1 MSKKYLLHKL
11 YTNNTLNSEEAE
23 ELMLQITE
31 GAFSEM
37 EIAIILMFY
46 KTHPLTVNEL
56 SSFQKVLLEKA
67 IRFDIPFEAIDV
79 CGTGGDEK
87 DTFNISTLSA
97 LVIASCGYKVV
108 KHGNYGV
115 SSLSGSSNILEHLG
129 YTFTNKTEALMGQLE
144 ENNICFLHAPLF
156 HPALKH
162 VAPVRKAMGTKTIFN
177 LLGPLVN
184 PCNISHQF
192 IGVNSL
198 ETMRTY
204 NYHLQKTRSKY
215 SLVHS
220 IDGYDEISLT
230 SQFKIV
236 GTHGEQLFH
245 PSELKLSLIKPN
257 DLHSGG
263 SIENAS
269 KIFMNVLTNSSSLS
283 QKNTVIINSA
293 FAIQLISNKN
303 IEDCIQLATEAIDSL
318 KALKTFKNLIHKKH
332 EYT

>member
-56 SSFQKVLLEKA
+56 SSFPKVLLKKA
-67 IRFDIPFEAIDV
+67 IRFDVPFEAIDV

-115 SSLSGSSNILEHLG
+115 SSLSGSSNILEYLG
-129 YTFTNKTEALMGQLE
+129 YTFTNKTEVLMSQLK

-177 LLGPLVN
+177 LLG
-184 PCNISHQF
+184 
-192 IGVNSL
+192 
-198 ETMRTY
+198 
-204 NYHLQKTRSKY
+204 RS
-215 SLVHS
+215 
-220 IDGYDEISLT
+220 
-230 SQFKIV
+230 
-236 GTHGEQLFH
+236 
-245 PSELKLSLIKPN
+245 
-257 DLHSGG
+257 
-263 SIENAS
+263 
-269 KIFMNVLTNSSSLS
+269 
-283 QKNTVIINSA
+283 
-293 FAIQLISNKN
+293 
-303 IEDCIQLATEAIDSL
+303 
-318 KALKTFKNLIHKKH
+318 
-332 EYT
+332 